1 MLKRVAL
8 TSTGGI
14 IFIIGL
20 ILFPMPV
27 PLGIPIMII
36 GLSIILKGSNKVKRL
51 VINLIKKNRYSNQLW
66 RKTRDLHKRIRNQ

>member
-36 GLSIILKGSNKVKRL
+36 GLSIILKGSNRAKRL
-51 VINLIKKNRYSNQLW
+51 AISFIKKNRYSHQFW

>member
-1 MLKRVAL
+1 MLKRVVL
-8 TSTGGI
+8 TSIGGI

-27 PLGIPIMII
+27 PLGIPTMII
-36 GLSIILKGSNKVKRL
+36 GLSIILKGSNRAKRL
-51 VINLIKKNRYSNQLW
+51 VISFIKKNRYSNQFW

>member
-8 TSTGGI
+8 TSIGGI

-36 GLSIILKGSNKVKRL
+36 GLSIILKGSNRAKRL
-51 VINLIKKNRYSNQLW
+51 AINLIKRNRYSNQLW
-66 RKTRDLHKRIRNQ
+66 RKTRDLHKHIRNQ

>member
-36 GLSIILKGSNKVKRL
+36 GLSIILKGSNKAKRL

>member
-36 GLSIILKGSNKVKRL
+36 GLRIILKGSNKAKRL

>member
-14 IFIIGL
+14 IFTIGL

-36 GLSIILKGSNKVKRL
+36 GLSIILKGSNKAKRL

>member
-1 MLKRVAL
+1 
-8 TSTGGI
+8 
-14 IFIIGL
+14 
-20 ILFPMPV
+20 MPV

-36 GLSIILKGSNKVKRL
+36 GLSIILKGSNKAKRL

>member
-27 PLGIPIMII
+27 PLGIPTMII
-36 GLSIILKGSNKVKRL
+36 GLSIILKGSNRAKRL
-51 VINLIKKNRYSNQLW
+51 TINLIKKNRYSNQLW
-66 RKTRDLHKRIRNQ
+66 RKTRDLQKRIRNQ

>member
-36 GLSIILKGSNKVKRL
+36 GLSIILKGSNKAKRL
-51 VINLIKKNRYSNQLW
+51 VINLIKKNPYSNQLW

>member
-27 PLGIPIMII
+27 SLGIPIMIL
-36 GLSIILKGSNKVKRL
+36 GLSIILKGSNKAKRL

>member
-36 GLSIILKGSNKVKRL
+36 GLSIILKGSNKAKRL
-51 VINLIKKNRYSNQLW
+51 VINLIKKKRYSNQLW

>member
-8 TSTGGI
+8 TSIGGI

-36 GLSIILKGSNKVKRL
+36 GLSIILKGSNRVKRL
-51 VINLIKKNRYSNQLW
+51 AINLIKRNRYSNQLW
-66 RKTRDLHKRIRNQ
+66 RKTRDLHKHIRNQ

>member
-36 GLSIILKGSNKVKRL
+36 GLSIILKGSNKAKRL
-51 VINLIKKNRYSNQLW
+51 AINFIKKNRYSNQLW